1 MSDWF
6 DLRQLVGSRVN
17 ALTTYETVISNIPTI
32 DRAELTAPKFLI
44 VPADAEVAFR
54 NRSDNP
60 KTMAVFIALFAPLGA
75 DTDEWDNEA
84 DDYLEVMEL
93 VIESLMADAFT
104 GWRTV
109 EVQWP
114 TPVSEERWRQYSQ
127 FTSILR
133 ASFEEL

>member
-1 MSDWF
+1 
-6 DLRQLVGSRVN
+6 
-17 ALTTYETVISNIPTI
+17 
-32 DRAELTAPKFLI
+32 
-44 VPADAEVAFR
+44 
-54 NRSDNP
+54 
-60 KTMAVFIALFAPLGA
+60 MAVFIALFAPLGA

-109 EVQWP
+109 EVQWS